1 MDDRGFSL
9 TLCTPSLT
17 TIIETRADPVFAKR
31 EGRIGRITLNRPKA
45 LNALTLEMIN
55 ALTVAL
61 EAWRDDAAVHLV
73 VIESSSDRAF
83 CAGGDVRS
91 VRDWV
96 LADRLQDVETFF
108 VLEYALN
115 RITAYYPKP
124 YVALVDG
131 ICMGGGIG
139 LSIHGSYRVA
149 TEHAVFAMPETQL
162 GLFPDVGG
170 SYFLPR
176 LRGRFGM
183 YLGLTGT
190 RVAAADACWLGLAT
204 HYATRESIPALTA
217 DLVNYGLGA
226 LSGYTVHPSASQLA
240 AIEDD
245 VNRIFGQTSL
255 STIVSD
261 LEALT
266 APWAVAALAAM
277 RAASPSALHWT
288 FDLLTA
294 GANLTF
300 EECQRAETLL
310 TRRACSHPD
319 FAEGVRANVV
329 DKDRTPKWRSLDA

>member
-1 MDDRGFSL
+1 MDVK
-9 TLCTPSLT
+9 
-17 TIIETRADPVFAKR
+17 ADPVLTRR
-31 EGRIGRITLNRPKA
+31 EGRIGRITLNRSKA
-45 LNALTLEMIN
+45 LNALNLEMIN

-61 EAWRDDAAVHLV
+61 ESWRDDPAVHLI
-73 VIESSSDRAF
+73 VIESSSERAF

-115 RITAYYPKP
+115 RIIARYPKP
-124 YVALVDG
+124 YVALIDG
-131 ICMGGGIG
+131 ICMGGGVG
-139 LSIHGSYRVA
+139 LSVHGAVRVA

-176 LRGRFGM
+176 LRGAFGM

-190 RVAAADACWLGLAT
+190 RVGAADACWLGLAT
-204 HYATRESIPALTA
+204 HYAPRDSIPSLVAALA
-217 DLVNYGLGA
+217 EHGVGA
-226 LSGYTVHPSASQLA
+226 LSQHTAPPTAAALP
-240 AIEDD
+240 AIEAD
-245 VNRIFGQTSL
+245 VNRIFSQTMLSEITTGLESL
-255 STIVSD
+255 
-261 LEALT
+261 EP
-266 APWAVAALAAM
+266 PWATAALAAV
-277 RAASPSALHWT
+277 RSASPSALHWT
-288 FDLLTA
+288 FDLLKA

-300 EECQRAETLL
+300 EQCQRAETIL

-329 DKDRTPKWRSLDA
+329 DKDRTPTWQALAA